1 MNGLKLVLSKTTFNR
16 ILDFS
21 NGLDFYLGYF
31 VKGSP
36 EKRLQEVGFF
46 REFLGGIFSDKLK
59 LVLMNFRC
67 RLLALL
73 LLLIPVLA
81 SAQQK
86 DSLVRKLD
94 SLGKNTDST
103 GGKQKNNI
111 NPAFYNENTKI
122 TAHVYVVLVADDIKQ
137 QVTSPFRATGSDW
150 AKVGAF
156 AVVTTGAILFADK
169 PVNRLAIHIRSNK
182 QVVSAS
188 TYVTNFGGLYEAYT
202 LAALGA
208 YGLIFK
214 KDKEQTTTLLATQA
228 YITAAA
234 IETALKY
241 LTGRQRPSYYD
252 PVTGLNNHTFRGPF
266 YHFLKSDNSSY
277 ESFPS
282 GHTTVAFAAATVFA
296 MEYKETPVIPII
308 AYSAATAIGLSRI
321 VQNQHWISDVMVGAA
336 LGFLSGRQVVNNYHR
351 YSKIQLGAAKKKNTL
366 SFNLNYFNGTLMPGC
381 IYTFR

>member
-1 MNGLKLVLSKTTFNR
+1 
-16 ILDFS
+16 
-21 NGLDFYLGYF
+21 
-31 VKGSP
+31 
-36 EKRLQEVGFF
+36 
-46 REFLGGIFSDKLK
+46 
-59 LVLMNFRC
+59 MNFRF
-67 RLLALL
+67 RLFALL

-86 DSLVRKLD
+86 DTLVKKLD
-94 SLGKNTDST
+94 SLSKKTDST

-111 NPAFYNENTKI
+111 NPAFYTENTKI
-122 TAHVYVVLVADDIKQ
+122 TAHVYLVLVADDIKQ
-137 QVTSPFRATGSDW
+137 QVTSPFRATKSDW
-150 AKVGAF
+150 LEIGAF
-156 AVVTTGAILFADK
+156 AVATTGAILFADK
-169 PVNRLAIHIRSNK
+169 PVYRLAIQVRSNK
-182 QVVSAS
+182 SVVSAS

-241 LTGRQRPSYYD
+241 LTGRQRPSYYN
-252 PVTGLNNHTFRGPF
+252 PVTGLNNHTFHGPF

-296 MEYKETPVIPII
+296 MEYKETPIVPII

-351 YSKIQLGAAKKKNTL
+351 YSKIQLGAKKKNTL

-381 IYTFR
+381 VYTFR

>member
-1 MNGLKLVLSKTTFNR
+1 
-16 ILDFS
+16 
-21 NGLDFYLGYF
+21 
-31 VKGSP
+31 
-36 EKRLQEVGFF
+36 
-46 REFLGGIFSDKLK
+46 
-59 LVLMNFRC
+59 
-67 RLLALL
+67 

-86 DSLVRKLD
+86 DTLAKKLD
-94 SLGKNTDST
+94 SLGRNADST
-103 GGKQKNNI
+103 GGKQRNNI

-122 TAHVYVVLVADDIKQ
+122 TAHVYLVLVADDIKQ
-137 QVTSPFRATGSDW
+137 QVTYPFRATGSDW
-150 AKVGAF
+150 AKIGGF

-169 PVNRLAIHIRSNK
+169 PVNRLAIQIRANK
-182 QVVSAS
+182 SVVSAS

-214 KDKEQTTTLLATQA
+214 KDKEKTTTLLATQA

-241 LTGRQRPSYYD
+241 LTGRQRPSYYNSI
-252 PVTGLNNHTFRGPF
+252 TGLNNHTFRGPF

-296 MEYKETPVIPII
+296 MEYKDIPIVPII
-308 AYSAATAIGLSRI
+308 AYSAATSIGLSRI
-321 VQNQHWISDVMVGAA
+321 VQNQHWISDVLVGAA

-351 YSKIQLGAAKKKNTL
+351 YSKLQIEAAKKKNTL